1 MDGLESIRS
10 YVKRDTEDSPDRKGD
25 RPGEEEDWESS
36 DKRKHR
42 SSKSRKHANEED
54 VEEWD
59 SGGKRK
65 STGERTESR
74 KRSGGSS
81 RAGSGDEDDYD
92 ARKDGRSKQP
102 KKYLEERSDKKSS
115 SGFQDRESES
125 SRKGRDASGS
135 KGVVAA
141 DESER
146 NSSRKTSSKPSSHEG
161 SQSKSRSK
169 VENSHD
175 GELDRD
181 SRYSERKESSRD
193 KVHGSREQD
202 RNSRRRWDE
211 SDSVRSKE
219 ESNVV
224 EKTDI
229 RSGKTPDAKRESS
242 RERTVDAR
250 NEHSDSKSRAIDLA
264 NDKGTKTSNGEENR
278 VDGEKSRSRGR
289 SEAQEE
295 ETRRVSASR
304 EERSSSDKAKRFQEK
319 SNGLAEDVES
329 IANRSSNRPHGDK
342 PDKHKQQ
349 SDPAYGGHVALESR
363 ERSVNAEDDG
373 HARSRDRVGRDV
385 RQSRRSYSP
394 ERGGRRRPE
403 SDDSGSD
410 NDRSIGRKN
419 MDRERESYRDDRSK
433 GRDSSSW
440 GDRNREGE
448 GPKEGWKKNDSMNNK
463 EMTDGDGNFDRER
476 EWESQRRE
484 RERIDSEMHLHRPVY
499 RKGRGRLDGGGGTDS
514 IEIRPK
520 PSLDFGREESAST
533 FAGRK
538 TETGQRTDFTSAT
551 NDEDWTHHQE
561 DSSRM
566 ADVYGT
572 TDDQERYPDDSS
584 SMLDQNIGRNNIDAQ
599 SGRGRGQN
607 PLLSSNRSGGGQS
620 SSAGSQPAQF
630 ANNQGSVPFNRA
642 PIQGPKGINRLGRGG
657 RGRAQGREVQRV
669 GLQIPMM
676 GPPFGPLGLPPGQMP
691 IGSMS
696 PAPGPPM
703 GQMVMMSPFGGP
715 NVWPGVR
722 GVDMNMNMLAVPP
735 GLSPIPPGPRF
746 TPNMGTGPNPGMFF
760 NQPVP
765 LRGVNPSIS
774 GPGFNTMGTMG
785 RGMPQEKAPANWGP
799 PRLGGPLGK
808 APSREE
814 QNDYSQNFVDTGK
827 RPQNFIRELEL
838 TNTVEDYPK
847 LRELIQKKDEIV
859 ANAASPPMYYK
870 CDLHEFVLSPE
881 FFGTKF
887 DVILVDPPWEE
898 YVHRAP
904 GVADHMDYWT
914 FEEILNLKIEAI
926 ADTPSFIFLWV
937 GDGVGLEQGRQCLK
951 KWGFRRC
958 EDICWVKTNKTH
970 ATAGLRHD
978 SRTLFQHSKEHCLM
992 GIKGT
997 VRRSTDGHIIHAN
1010 IDTDIIIAEEPAY
1023 GSTKKPEDIYRIIE
1037 HFSLGRR
1044 RLELFGEDHN
1054 IRSGWCTVGNGLSS
1068 SNFNAEAYLRNFA
1081 DKDGKVW
1088 VGGGGRNPPPDAPHL
1103 ILTTP
1108 DIESLRP
1115 KSPLQKNQQQSSS
1128 LSLTSMNT
1136 ANRRPAVNSPQN
1148 PNVLTLNQEV
1158 SSSTPP
1164 TPLPWASS
1172 PMGVGLKGAGPDAVN
1187 VMLSNDNFFDSY
1199 AFSNSNNLPNA
1210 QVNVDHREA
1219 ESSHGP
1225 GAAAANM
1232 L

>member
-1 MDGLESIRS
+1 MDGLESIRN
-10 YVKRDTEDSPDRKGD
+10 YVKRDTDDSPDRKGD
-25 RPGEEEDWESS
+25 RAGEEEDWESS

-42 SSKSRKHANEED
+42 SSKSRKHTNEED
-54 VEEWD
+54 AEEWD
-59 SGGKRK
+59 SGGK

-135 KGVVAA
+135 KGFVAA
-141 DESER
+141 DENER

-169 VENSHD
+169 VETSHD
-175 GELDRD
+175 GELDKNSDRD
-181 SRYSERKESSRD
+181 SRYYERKDSSRD
-193 KVHGSREQD
+193 KVQESREQD
-202 RNSRRRWDE
+202 RNPRRRWDE
-211 SDSVRSKE
+211 SDSVRSKQ
-219 ESNVV
+219 ESNIS
-224 EKTDI
+224 EKTDL
-229 RSGKTPDAKRESS
+229 RSGKTPDAKQGSS

-250 NEHSDSKSRAIDLA
+250 NEHSDSKSRSVDPSS
-264 NDKGTKTSNGEENR
+264 DKGTKSSYGEEKR
-278 VDGEKSRSRGR
+278 VEVERSRSRGR
-289 SEAQEE
+289 PEAQEE
-295 ETRRVSASR
+295 ETRRVSLIR
-304 EERSSSDKAKRFQEK
+304 EERLSSDKAKRLGEK

-329 IANRSSNRPHGDK
+329 IANRSSNRPHGEK
-342 PDKHKQQ
+342 PDNQ
-349 SDPAYGGHVALESR
+349 SR
-363 ERSVNAEDDG
+363 ERSVNAEEDG
-373 HARSRDRVGRDV
+373 HANSRDRVGREV
-385 RQSRRSYSP
+385 RQSRRSQSP
-394 ERGGRRRPE
+394 ARGGRRRPE

-410 NDRSIGRKN
+410 NDRSTGHKN
-419 MDRERESYRDDRSK
+419 LDREKESYRDDRSK

-440 GDRNREGE
+440 SDRNRDWE
-448 GPKEGWKKNDSMNNK
+448 GPKDSWKQKN
-463 EMTDGDGNFDRER
+463 EEIIDGDGNFDRER

-484 RERIDSEMHLHRPVY
+484 RERIDSEISLHRPVY
-499 RKGRGRLDGGGGTDS
+499 RKGRGRLDGGNGVSDS

-520 PSLDFGREESAST
+520 PSFDFGREESAST

-538 TETGQRTDFTSAT
+538 IETGQQTNFITAT
-551 NDEDWTHHQE
+551 NDEDWAYHQE
-561 DSSRM
+561 GRARM
-566 ADVYGT
+566 AEVYGA
-572 TDDQERYPDDSS
+572 TDGYPDDSS
-584 SMLDQNIGRNNIDAQ
+584 SHVIIDAQ
-599 SGRGRGQN
+599 GGKGRGQK
-607 PLLSSNRSGGGQS
+607 PLLGSNRSGGGQS
-620 SSAGSQPAQF
+620 SSVGSQPAQLG
-630 ANNQGSVPFNRA
+630 NNQGSVPFNRT
-642 PIQGPKGINRLGRGG
+642 PIQGPKGNNRLGRGG
-657 RGRAQGREVQRV
+657 RGRGQGRDVPRV
-669 GLQIPMM
+669 GLQMPMM
-676 GPPFGPLGLPPGQMP
+676 GPPFVPLGLPPGQMQAL
-691 IGSMS
+691 GSSMS

-703 GQMVMMSPFGGP
+703 GLGIMMSPFGGP
-715 NVWPGVR
+715 NVWPGAR
-722 GVDMNMNMLAVPP
+722 SVDMNMLAVPP

-746 TPNMGTGPNPGMFF
+746 TPNMGTGPNPNMFF
-760 NQPVP
+760 NQPLP
-765 LRGVNPSIS
+765 MRGVNPSIS
-774 GPGFNTMGTMG
+774 GPCFNTMGTMG
-785 RGMPQEKAPANWGP
+785 RGMPQENAPANWGP
-799 PRLGGPLGK
+799 PRMGGPLGK
-808 APSREE
+808 NPSRGE

-847 LRELIQKKDEIV
+847 LRELIQRKDEIV
-859 ANAASPPMYYK
+859 ANAATPPMYYK
-870 CDLHEFVLSPE
+870 CDLREFVLSPE

-978 SRTLFQHSKEHCLM
+978 SRTLFQHTKEHCLM

-1081 DKDGKVW
+1081 DKDGKIW

-1103 ILTTP
+1103 VLTTP

-1115 KSPLQKNQQQSSS
+1115 KSPPQKNQLQSSS

-1187 VMLSNDNFFDSY
+1187 VMLSNDTFFDSY
-1199 AFSNSNNLPNA
+1199 AFSNSNNLPSA
-1210 QVNVDHREA
+1210 QVNVDHGEA

-1225 GAAAANM
+1225 GAVANM